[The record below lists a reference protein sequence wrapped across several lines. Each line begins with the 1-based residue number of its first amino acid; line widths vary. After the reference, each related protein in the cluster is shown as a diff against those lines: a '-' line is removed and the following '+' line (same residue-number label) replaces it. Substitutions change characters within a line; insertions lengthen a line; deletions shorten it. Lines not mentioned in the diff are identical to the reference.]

1 MKKRRGRRR
10 SEHTSA
16 REGVQSFTTTEEA
29 RASSDAA
36 AEFNA
41 AARSDKLVESDGGAK
56 PDAAANRRSVRAFL
70 FGAVQAAFIIPL
82 LFYLHF
88 GEIDAYALS
97 FTAFIVVLC
106 LLVALGYSVS
116 DRPESETRAALR
128 GGPFDYVGA
137 FWLVACAFGPFF
149 GWLVTAA
156 STLTEE
162 NWRWRYVVR
171 VLLCV
176 ALPVLTALPLFIYVR
191 GRYRHIALLL
201 LMGVTALPVWSSV
214 NTLLDL
220 REGPEV
226 RRTTGYYDAP
236 KNSFYPAAD
245 GRAFKLTT
253 LAHTQRNI
261 KIEPAPPDVGND

>member
-1 MKKRRGRRR
+1 MKKRRDRRQ

-41 AARSDKLVESDGGAK
+41 ARSDKLVESDAGAK
-56 PDAAANRRSVRAFL
+56 PDAAENRRSVRAFL
-70 FGAVQAAFIIPL
+70 FGAVQAAFIIPF

-176 ALPVLTALPLFIYVR
+176 ALPVLTALPLFAYVR
-191 GRYRHIALLL
+191 GRYWHVALLL
-201 LMGVTALPVWSSV
+201 LLGVTALPVWSSV

-236 KNSFYPAAD
+236 KNSFYPATD
-245 GRAFKLTT
+245 GMPFKLTT

>member
-1 MKKRRGRRR
+1 MKKRRGRRQ

-29 RASSDAA
+29 RAAS
-36 AEFNA
+36 NA

-56 PDAAANRRSVRAFL
+56 PGAAENRRSVRAFL
-70 FGAVQAAFIIPL
+70 FGAVQAAFIIPF
-82 LFYLHF
+82 LFYLRF

-97 FTAFIVVLC
+97 FTAFIVALC

-116 DRPESETRAALR
+116 DRPESEKRAAPR

-176 ALPVLTALPLFIYVR
+176 ALPALTALPLFIYVR
-191 GRYRHIALLL
+191 GRYWHVALLL
-201 LMGVTALPVWSSV
+201 LLGVTALPVWSSV